1 VIIVCGMREAEE
13 RTVNIR
19 RLGSQAQTPMTL
31 DEAIASLVSEATPPD
46 VKRKAEQRKK
56 ATA

>member
-1 VIIVCGMREAEE
+1 MREAEE

-46 VKRKAEQRKK
+46 VKRKAERRSK